1 MTIPAFAWNS
11 RYETGLDIVDE
22 QHQRLVEL
30 LNELGK
36 LYAAEASTEEVLRV
50 FDALAAYTVYHFQTE
65 EGLMAEMTVSE
76 GHRQSHLAAHANF
89 INQVGKARS
98 LLSQDEMQSLAQLLT
113 FLTRWLV
120 DHILGIDRRMV
131 AEVLALRAHMP
142 PAEACRIADEETAD
156 VTSVL
161 LEATTG
167 LYDELAARTHE
178 YQRANLELEHE
189 VAERRLAESEL
200 QRHRDHLEELVLS
213 RTEELARALEAAESA
228 NHAKSTF
235 LANISHEM
243 RTPLHHIKGFASLL
257 RREVQTDKGCSYLD
271 GLEEAAKRL
280 LGFVSDILD
289 IAHIEAKTFEIKL
302 SSFDLRHVLA
312 QMIPELRARA
322 SGKDLELVYQVANDI
337 PDKVIGDPQRLA
349 QILRH
354 LLENAIKFS
363 SRGTITMSVSLV
375 EPGNDRHS
383 IHFAIQDE
391 GIGIPDE
398 QQKDLFQLFQQGDG
412 SSTRK
417 QGGIG
422 LGLAFCERLVALMK
436 GKIGFSSSLGQGS
449 LFWFSLPLPPSPT
462 DNKPDHDIQTLQEG

>member
-1 MTIPAFAWNS
+1 MTIPAFAWNR

-22 QHQRLVEL
+22 QHKRLVEL

-36 LYAAEASTEEVLRV
+36 LYAAKASTEEVLRV

-65 EGLMAEMTVSE
+65 EGLMAEMAVSE

-98 LLSQDEMQSLAQLLT
+98 LLSQDETQSLAQLLT

-120 DHILGIDRRMV
+120 DHILGVDRRMV
-131 AEVLALRAHMP
+131 AEVLALRAHTP

-178 YQRANLELEHE
+178 YQRANLKLEHE
-189 VAERRLAESEL
+189 IAERRLAESEL
-200 QRHRDHLEELVLS
+200 QRHRDHLEELVRS
-213 RTEELARALEAAESA
+213 RTQELAQALEAAESA
-228 NHAKSTF
+228 NRAKSTF

-243 RTPLHHIKGFASLL
+243 RTPLHHIKGFSSLL
-257 RREVQTDKGCSYLD
+257 GREVQTDKGRTYLD
-271 GLEEAAKRL
+271 GLEEASKRL

-289 IAHIEAKTFEIKL
+289 IAHIEANTFEIKTT
-302 SSFDLRHVLA
+302 SFDLRHLLD
-312 QMIPELRARA
+312 QLIPEIRTRA
-322 SGKDLELVYQVANDI
+322 SGKHLELAFHVASDI
-337 PDKVIGDPQRLA
+337 PEKVIGDPERLG
-349 QILRH
+349 QVLKH

-363 SRGTITMSVSLV
+363 SRGTITLSVSRV
-375 EPGNDRHS
+375 ESDDDRES

-398 QQKDLFQLFQQGDG
+398 KQKGLFQLFQQGDG
-412 SSTRK
+412 SSSRK

-422 LGLAFCERLVALMK
+422 LGLAFCERLVALMN
-436 GKIGFSSSLGQGS
+436 GKIGFSSTNGQGS
-449 LFWFSLPLPPSPT
+449 LFWFSLPQTPHPI
-462 DNKPDHDIQTLQEG
+462 DRKPAHETQPLQED